1 MNFVIQL
8 ALLVISYFVSSALAP
23 KPPQPK
29 PAALEDFDIP
39 VAEEGKAIPVVF
51 GEVILKS
58 PNLMWYGDLRS
69 TAIKKKGGKK

>member
-8 ALLVISYFVSSALAP
+8 ALLVISYFVSAALAP